1 MADALDSKSSD
12 RKIVWV
18 QVPPPAGSAIDL
30 RAPKNLQSW
39 AFPHSLAAMF
49 IKSVSV
55 GLIGLFVSAAS
66 AWAGASFLQGIV
78 KNPNGQPVK
87 DAEIRIEA
95 KSAGNLATTAKT
107 DANGR
112 YTSSALPVGMYQVT
126 LLVNGAVK
134 ASINNA
140 KTRADRPTELN
151 FELKS
156 ASVAQ
161 AIGSTKKAKHMVW
174 VPPATGTHMGGR
186 WVEVDDGTTAGA
198 GTLNVDKVSAEQLE
212 RQSHSMGSSG
222 APGR

>member
-1 MADALDSKSSD
+1 MFMKSLC
-12 RKIVWV
+12 V
-18 QVPPPAGSAIDL
+18 G
-30 RAPKNLQSW
+30 
-39 AFPHSLAAMF
+39 F
-49 IKSVSV
+49 V
-55 GLIGLFVSAAS
+55 GLIFLTAS
-66 AWAGASFLQGIV
+66 AWAGDSFLQGIV
-78 KNPNGQPVK
+78 KDPKGQPLK
-87 DAEIRIEA
+87 NAEIRIEA

-112 YTSSALPVGMYQVT
+112 YTSSALPVGIYRVT

-186 WVEVDDGTTAGA
+186 WVEVEDGTTAGA